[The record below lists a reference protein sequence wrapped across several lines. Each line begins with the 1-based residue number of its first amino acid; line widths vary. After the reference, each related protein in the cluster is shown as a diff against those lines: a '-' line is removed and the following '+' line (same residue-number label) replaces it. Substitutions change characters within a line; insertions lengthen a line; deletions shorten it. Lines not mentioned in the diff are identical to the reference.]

1 MFTHLFNQ
9 SALAYL
15 PHTFNGSTGRTII
28 TKEKNLTYAYDCLL
42 YQLGMKISL
51 PIGIAPRSRRS
62 PHTYHCFKITE
73 GEDHIFN

>member
-1 MFTHLFNQ
+1 MVQPFGNQ
-9 SALAYL
+9 
-15 PHTFNGSTGRTII
+15 NR
-28 TKEKNLTYAYDCLL
+28 KNNNKKRKNLTYAYDCLL

-51 PIGIAPRSRRS
+51 LIGIAPRARRS